1 MYPALPQVNDAM
13 CSAIAERM
21 IAPVAIEPVDVG
33 DLPPLSASERD
44 LVSERLSFYSR
55 QV

>member
-1 MYPALPQVNDAM
+1 MHPALPQVNDAM
-13 CSAIAERM
+13 CTAIAERM
-21 IAPVAIEPVDVG
+21 IAPLAIEPVDV
-33 DLPPLSASERD
+33 DALPPLSPSERD